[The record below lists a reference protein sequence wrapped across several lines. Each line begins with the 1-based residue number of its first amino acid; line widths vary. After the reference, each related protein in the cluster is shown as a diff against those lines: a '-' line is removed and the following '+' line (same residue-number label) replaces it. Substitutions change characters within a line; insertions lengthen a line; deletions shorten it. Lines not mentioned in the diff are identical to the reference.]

1 MTTNSTTT
9 PPRVQRDARLK
20 WVPIADMRVSELA
33 QRDLNQARV
42 DRIAADFDPEQVG
55 TPTINLRAG
64 HYYIIDGQHRV
75 EAMRQM
81 GWGDQ
86 QIQCWTYEGLS
97 EADEA
102 ERFLK
107 LSDTLAIDA
116 FAKYRV
122 GITAGR
128 ADECDI
134 ERIVLSNNLIVTKD
148 DLPGAISSVGTLR
161 RVYVRSDGPTLART
175 LRIVR
180 DAFGDP
186 GLCGE
191 VIDGIGMLC
200 QRYNGELDESKAI
213 ERLGAVRGGVNGLT
227 GAAEILRRKT
237 GRQKNHCVA
246 AAAVDIINRGK
257 GGKKLPSW
265 WDATS

>member
-1 MTTNSTTT
+1 VTINSTTT
-9 PPRVQRDARLK
+9 PARVQRDARLR
-20 WVPIADMRVSELA
+20 WIPIAEMRVSELA

-42 DRIAADFDPEQVG
+42 DKIAVNFDPEQVG
-55 TPTINLRAG
+55 TPTVNLRDG
-64 HYYIIDGQHRV
+64 HFYIIDGQHRV
-75 EAMRQM
+75 AAMKEM

-86 QIQCWTYEGLS
+86 QVQCWVYEGLTQA
-97 EADEA
+97 EEA

-107 LSDTLAIDA
+107 LSDTLAIDG

-134 ERIVLSNNLIVTKD
+134 DRIVQINGLVVTKD
-148 DLPGAISSVGTLR
+148 ELPGAISAVGTLR
-161 RVYVRSDGPTLART
+161 RVYERSGPTVLSRT

-180 DAFGDP
+180 DAYGDP
-186 GLCGE
+186 GLRAE

-200 QRYNGELDESKAI
+200 QRYNGELDEPKAI
-213 ERLGAVRGGVNGLT
+213 ARLSAVMGGVNGLT

-257 GGKKLPSW
+257 GGKKLPNW
-265 WDATS
+265 WDAA

>member
-9 PPRVQRDARLK
+9 PARVQRDARLR

-42 DRIAADFDPEQVG
+42 DKIAVNFDPEQVG
-55 TPTINLRAG
+55 TPTVNIRGG
-64 HYYIIDGQHRV
+64 HHYIIDGQHRV
-75 EAMRQM
+75 QAMREM

-86 QIQCWTYEGLS
+86 QIQCWVYEGLS
-97 EADEA
+97 EAEEA

-107 LSDTLAIDA
+107 LSDTLAIDG

-128 ADECDI
+128 SDECDI
-134 ERIVLSNNLIVTKD
+134 DRIVRAAGLVVTKD
-148 DLPGAISSVGTLR
+148 DLPGAISAVGTLR
-161 RVYVRSDGPTLART
+161 RVYARSGPSVLART

-180 DAFGDP
+180 DSYGDP
-186 GLCGE
+186 GLRAD
-191 VIDGIGMLC
+191 VLDGIGMLC
-200 QRYNGELDESKAI
+200 QRYNGELEEPKAI
-213 ERLGAVRGGVNGLT
+213 ERLAAVHGGVNGLT
-227 GAAEILRRKT
+227 GAAETLRRKT

-257 GGKKLPSW
+257 GGKKLTNW
-265 WDATS
+265 WTAA